1 MQALQSRLFSPLPC
15 RRVRRDRGVVP
26 ARRRLTVALL
36 GFAALGGGCATY
48 QPYDADADIESRARE
63 RVPTELAG
71 ELTIP
76 YRIDETVR
84 TEVANRVNPAWS
96 EKRRAEAVSDFI
108 FGRLDLEYALIPT
121 RSAVETFE
129 ARKGNCLSFVNLF
142 VGIARE
148 NRLNPFYV
156 EVQDYQRWSY
166 RDGVVISRGH
176 IVAGMYIDGELSTFD
191 FLPYAPKSYRDFKP
205 IDDLTAMAHY
215 YNNLGAEELME
226 GRLETALQQ
235 LEVATALAPGFD
247 KAINNLAVAYLRSGR
262 RADAVV
268 LLEEGIE
275 GHPGNVPLMSNLARA
290 YQQEGRSAEAT
301 ALFDQLEKVNK
312 TNPFFLV
319 YRGELALAAND
330 MDGALDYM
338 RRAFRADS
346 DLPEVHVGL
355 VKVYLALGRRD
366 EAIHHVGRALTLDPS
381 HTEARR
387 YQALLRRGRT
397 GP

>member
-1 MQALQSRLFSPLPC
+1 MKT
-15 RRVRRDRGVVP
+15 
-26 ARRRLTVALL
+26 ARRRNRDLSRGSTTLGLRSLPISALVAVLL
-36 GFAALGGGCATY
+36 AVGCSTY
-48 QPYDADADIESRARE
+48 QPYDADADIEARARE
-63 RVPTELAG
+63 RVPPELAA

-76 YRIDETVR
+76 YRIDDSVRAETSS
-84 TEVANRVNPAWS
+84 RVNPAWN

-108 FGRLDLEYALIPT
+108 FGRLDLEYSLVPT
-121 RSAVETFE
+121 RSAIETYE
-129 ARKGNCLSFVNLF
+129 VGQGNCLSFVNLF

-148 NRLNPFYV
+148 HRLNPFYV

-226 GRLETALQQ
+226 GRLEPALDF
-235 LEVATALAPGFD
+235 LEVAVALAPGFD

-262 RADAVV
+262 RGDATQ
-268 LLEEGIE
+268 LLEEGVE

-290 YQQEGRSAEAT
+290 YQQDGKIDEAT

-319 YRGELALAAND
+319 YRGELALSAND
-330 MDGALDYM
+330 VDGALEYM

-366 EAIHHVGRALTLDPS
+366 EALHHVGRALTLDPS

>member
-1 MQALQSRLFSPLPC
+1 MQVWPMTDSH
-15 RRVRRDRGVVP
+15 GT
-26 ARRRLTVALL
+26 RRRPGAMVGLQCVVGVALL
-36 GFAALGGGCATY
+36 VAGCATY
-48 QPYDADADIESRARE
+48 QPYDADSDIESRARE
-63 RVPTELAG
+63 RVPPELATH
-71 ELTIP
+71 LTVP
-76 YRIDETVR
+76 YRIDDSVR
-84 TEVANRVNPAWS
+84 SEIANRVNPAWS

-215 YNNLGAEELME
+215 YNNLGAEELMD
-226 GRLETALQQ
+226 GRLETALEH
-235 LEVATALAPGFD
+235 LEVATALSPGFD
-247 KAINNLAVAYLRSGR
+247 KAINNLAVAYLRSER
-262 RADAVV
+262 REDATR
-268 LLEEGIE
+268 LLEEGLE

-290 YQQEGRSAEAT
+290 YQQDGRVEDAT

-319 YRGELALAAND
+319 YRGELALASND
-330 MDGALDYM
+330 TDAALEYM

-355 VKVYLALGRRD
+355 VKVYLALGRRQ
-366 EAIHHVGRALTLDPS
+366 EALHHVGRALALDPS
-381 HTEARR
+381 HAEARR
-387 YQALLRRGRT
+387 YEALLRRGRT